1 MCAKRLRKGT
11 KLNQSNLSDAKD
23 RIIRIKMLEG
33 MAQSTINQYNIVFN
47 DLIFSNEL
55 KSINL
60 VVTSK

>member
-11 KLNQSNLSDAKD
+11 KLNQGNLSDAKD

-33 MAQSTINQYNIVFN
+33 MAHSTINQYNIVFN